1 MARGLH
7 AFEGFGPCYD
17 SAAERKARRR
27 GDIAYRT
34 ISQEVTMLPRTE
46 HRILCLTILVPLM
59 MLVGWTGPAAAESLF
74 DRIKRIGTFN
84 AGVRAD
90 FAPIGSVDDSGNPI
104 GFGPDLA
111 KIFADKMGV
120 KLKYTIVTS
129 ASRIPLVLNGGID
142 ADIGLTTPTKQ
153 RNEQVDF
160 TTPYIWDSV
169 AMLVKKGA
177 SLNLADYAPPKKISI
192 AQGSSIVDYVKEKL
206 PNADLVQFQNPS
218 DGAAALIQGKV
229 DAYASNRYA
238 VRAISQQQPNF
249 VVSNTIALDPIAI
262 TVHQDDSK
270 WLNWL
275 NFTMQEMW
283 QKGDYQKLYQKW
295 FGDPPEWQIWS
306 AYRLQ
311 PGIGQP

>member
-1 MARGLH
+1 MMSRL
-7 AFEGFGPCYD
+7 D
-17 SAAERKARRR
+17 
-27 GDIAYRT
+27 
-34 ISQEVTMLPRTE
+34 Q
-46 HRILCLTILVPLM
+46 RILHRVLLLPMVMIAGGFFGT
-59 MLVGWTGPAAAESLF
+59 ASAESVF
-74 DRIKRIGTFN
+74 DKIKRIGVFN
-84 AGVRAD
+84 AGVRSD

-104 GFGPDLA
+104 GFGPELA

-120 KLKYTIVTS
+120 KVKYTIVTS
-129 ASRIPLVLNGGID
+129 ASRIPLVQNGGID

-153 RNEQVDF
+153 RNEQIDF

-177 SLNLADYAPPKKISI
+177 SLEVTDYGPPKKI
-192 AQGSSIVDYVKEKL
+192 ALTQGSSIVDYVKEKL
-206 PNADLVQFQNPS
+206 PNANLVTFQNPS
-218 DGAAALIQGKV
+218 DAAAAFIQGKA

-238 VRAISQQQPNF
+238 VRAISQQHPEY
-249 VVSNTIALDPIAI
+249 VVSKTIALDPIAI
-262 TVHQDDSK
+262 GVHQDDSK

-283 QKGDYQKLYQKW
+283 KTGDYPKLYVKW

-306 AYRLQ
+306 HYRLQ